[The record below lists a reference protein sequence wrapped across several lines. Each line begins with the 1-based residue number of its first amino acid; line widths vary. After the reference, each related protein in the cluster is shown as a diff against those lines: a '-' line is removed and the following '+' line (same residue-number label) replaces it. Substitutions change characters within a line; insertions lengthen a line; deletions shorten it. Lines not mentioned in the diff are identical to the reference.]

1 MTYSDVNLKVV
12 DGTMNVAELRL
23 IKLSRTG
30 DRSAFS
36 KLVELYRNKIQK
48 LGYRMLMNTPDT
60 EDIVQETFIRVYLNL
75 NTYDENQKFSTWVY
89 RICRNACIDL
99 LRKRKNTVSL
109 DSELEDGT
117 TYYHKLPIV
126 EDSPEFMAIQSEVKE
141 QIHKALEK
149 LPEKYHTVIQLYY
162 FEELSLQEISD
173 TLCIPITTVKTRIHR
188 GRELLKSKWRMNL
201 ILSTIVLFIQG
212 AIWS

>member
-1 MTYSDVNLKVV
+1 MV
-12 DGTMNVAELRL
+12 DDTVNVAELRL
-23 IKLSRTG
+23 IQLSRTG
-30 DRSAFS
+30 DPSAFS

-117 TYYHKLPIV
+117 TYYHKLSIT
-126 EDSPEFMAIQSEVKE
+126 EDSPEFIALQSEVKV

-149 LPEKYHTVIQLYY
+149 LPEKYLTVIQLYY
-162 FEELSLQEISD
+162 FDELSLQEISD

-188 GRELLKSKWRMNL
+188 GRKLLKSKWRMNL
-201 ILSTIVLFIQG
+201 ILCTIVLFIQG
-212 AIWS
+212 AI